1 MQPRVNEILKNTYS
15 YNGVEYNDDDNTF
28 HLIQIPISIE
38 DHEWDISEHGQKI
51 ISMKMGLEKF
61 AQKRTVRNKK
71 AMTSAIPD
79 IREKEPDFTKL
90 KEQPKFALKQQIPES
105 ESEDEDDNNSE
116 DEDSDEDKP
125 LPKITI
131 HPKLLPDGTMAATE
145 AHRLGLKIELVKG
158 DLIAMNPNTK
168 EKYIVTAGK

>member
-1 MQPRVNEILKNTYS
+1 
-15 YNGVEYNDDDNTF
+15 
-28 HLIQIPISIE
+28 
-38 DHEWDISEHGQKI
+38 
-51 ISMKMGLEKF
+51 
-61 AQKRTVRNKK
+61 
-71 AMTSAIPD
+71 MTSAIPD

-105 ESEDEDDNNSE
+105 PPDSDEDEDEDSDDDDNSE

>member
-1 MQPRVNEILKNTYS
+1 
-15 YNGVEYNDDDNTF
+15 
-28 HLIQIPISIE
+28 
-38 DHEWDISEHGQKI
+38 
-51 ISMKMGLEKF
+51 MKMGLEKF

-71 AMTSAIPD
+71 ALTSAIPD
-79 IREKEPDFTKL
+79 IREKEEKEPDFTKL

-105 ESEDEDDNNSE
+105 TPDSDEDEDSEDDNNSE